1 MIRVKRVNGGLI
13 DTSCNVD
20 RQSHGEACQPSRHT
34 PLFLFSALL
43 APSGDF
49 FFFFLAGRIAVP
61 HTVIYRMIRAR
72 KKYSKI
78 AADRR

>member
-1 MIRVKRVNGGLI
+1 MMRVKRVNGGLI

-49 FFFFLAGRIAVP
+49 FFFF
-61 HTVIYRMIRAR
+61 
-72 KKYSKI
+72 S
-78 AADRR
+78 RRSNSCPTHGNLQNDSS